1 MDRARIT
8 ITISL
13 LLFSTLCCKAQD
25 AFFSNFNYSNALV
38 NPAQSAI
45 SEDINLRL
53 LHRSQW
59 MNFVKPFTTSQFE
72 GSFPLRK
79 SVTGDKYGAVGVSF
93 VNDRLGDGGF
103 LSTNQIGLSFSYNF
117 KLGGGS
123 SYLSAGLKAGYFN
136 GASSIDGVTT
146 GSQWNGANF
155 DPQANLGEA
164 LSNPIVKGVEITPGL
179 MWYQN
184 DSLGDHKYYFGIAA
198 FNVLQPETGIVV
210 EGFGLPARYTVTGG
224 AQFFAGS
231 SFSIAPKL
239 LLMLQG
245 NQSQA
250 VIGSD
255 WIYHLQRTKDKKA
268 AIGLSTAYRFGDSF
282 IAGAKYLTN
291 SIDIGVSYD
300 ITTSNLTEG
309 MNTSTG
315 SLEVFL
321 NYKISSKKSAKP
333 FLYSIVV
340 FDDITKKELPA
351 KVSYTSLTTGEKGII
366 VENKASAT
374 YDLHLKEEY
383 AISVEKE
390 GYKTQNLNLKNS
402 KEYEYNDTV
411 FLARSVV
418 NFDLDMQVFDKKTN
432 EEVSAAAFLI
442 DENGNEKLLGEGSQI
457 AASLETGVSHKLVV
471 RADGYDDKEFEIS
484 YDKFGTMNKPIY
496 LDKSFIGAYLA
507 LKIVDEDTKKEI
519 KATVMVSD
527 ITVPSTPIN
536 ALMVMNDFTPK
547 EYPLGLNKKFEILV
561 TKEGYFN
568 NSIKLEV
575 LNDDRIEKTLELSAL
590 GVGKSIILDDL
601 LFKTG
606 KAELD
611 ERSYRLLDQLVDFM
625 NQNATLKIEIG
636 GHTDNVGS
644 NSYNQK
650 LSEARAKSAVEYL
663 VRKGI
668 SATRLQAKGY
678 GESSPI
684 ATNETDPGRT
694 KNRRVEMKVTGK

>member
-1 MDRARIT
+1 MDKLKIT
-8 ITISL
+8 TTISL
-13 LLFSTLCCKAQD
+13 ILLVTFCEAQD

-59 MNFVKPFTTSQFE
+59 MNLVNPFSTSQFE

-79 SVTGDKYGAVGVSF
+79 SVTGTKYGAIGVSF
-93 VNDRLGDGGF
+93 VNDRLGDGGY
-103 LSTNQIGLSFSYNF
+103 LSTNQFGLSFNYNF
-117 KLGGGS
+117 QLGGGS
-123 SYLSAGLKAGYFN
+123 SYLAAGIKAGYFN
-136 GASSIDGVTT
+136 GASSIDGITT

-155 DPQANLGEA
+155 DPQANLGEDLA
-164 LSNPIVKGVEITPGL
+164 NPIVKGAEVSPAL

-184 DSLGDHKYYFGIAA
+184 DSLGDSKYYFGVAA
-198 FNVLQPETGIVV
+198 FNVLQPETGMIVQ
-210 EGFGLPARYTVTGG
+210 GFGLPTRYTITGG
-224 AQFFAGS
+224 AQFFAS
-231 SFSIAPKL
+231 NNFSISPKL
-239 LLMLQG
+239 LMMMQG
-245 NQSQA
+245 NQSQV

-255 WIYHLQRTKDKKA
+255 WVYHMQRTKEKKS
-268 AIGLSTAYRFGDSF
+268 AIALATAYRFGDSF
-282 IAGAKYLTN
+282 IVGAKYLTN
-291 SIDIGVSYD
+291 TIDIGVSYD
-300 ITTSNLTEG
+300 MTTSKLTEG
-309 MNTSTG
+309 LSTTTG

-321 NYKISSKKSAKP
+321 NYKIASEKKAKP
-333 FLYSIVV
+333 FLYSIIIY
-340 FDDITKKELPA
+340 DALTKNELA
-351 KVSYTSLTTGEKGII
+351 ATARYNSLTTGEKGVI
-366 VENKASAT
+366 VENKSSAT
-374 YDLHLKEEY
+374 FDLHLKEEY

-390 GYKTQNLNLKNS
+390 GYTTQNLSVKNS
-402 KEYEYNDTV
+402 KENEYNDTV
-411 FLARSVV
+411 YLERAVI
-418 NFDLDMQVFDKKTN
+418 NFDLDMQVFDKENN
-432 EEVSAAAFLI
+432 EEISASVFLI
-442 DENGNEKLLGEGSQI
+442 DEEGNEKLLGEGNKIST
-457 AASLETGVSHKLVV
+457 SLETGVNHKLVV
-471 RADGYDDKEFEIS
+471 RSDGYDDKEFEIS
-484 YDKFGTMNKPIY
+484 YDKFGTMNRPIY
-496 LDKSFIGAYLA
+496 LNKSFIGAYLG
-507 LKIVDEDTKKEI
+507 LKIIDEDTKKEI

-536 ALMVMNDFTPK
+536 SLMVMNDFAPD
-547 EYPLGLNKKFEILV
+547 EYPLSMNKKFEILV

-568 NSIKLEV
+568 NSLKLEV
-575 LNDDRIEKTLELSAL
+575 TNDQPIKKVIELSAL

-625 NQNATLKIEIG
+625 NQNSTLTIEIG

-644 NSYNQK
+644 DSYNQK

-668 SATRLQAKGY
+668 TSNRLKAKGY

-684 ATNETDPGRT
+684 ATNETDAGRT